1 MPAGAVVITSAPVL
15 RTLAVVLALVA
26 PAASAHGNPAGDV
39 TSTSP
44 AGAAVR
50 FEADYEYDVDSAA
63 IAREHVGP
71 DVDPLAPLPVHRELE
86 SHQSRQQV
94 TPRAELGL
102 YHDLWVSFAAPIV
115 LAQSSEL
122 DLASGVDRTTASTF
136 LDGILPAT
144 GFDARNPMTP
154 PPPGGFVFHS
164 VTRSG
169 VPELQGGI
177 GYAPM
182 NQARDDTKPTWK
194 LGADLHL
201 AIGRVMR
208 FDAVDPGRET
218 GVSTGVDELRLW
230 TSLDRRLR
238 YFEGWF
244 EASYQLPIYI
254 RSASLYRDP
263 GFGATHVDPS
273 QTAGVRFGMEAYLM
287 DDPAAGRR
295 ITAELASQITLHFEG
310 RGYSEMWEAFA
321 LAGDRRTAGPL
332 VLDSD
337 PVTPGVQELSYPG
350 VSNIEN
356 YLETSARLTVR
367 ARLGAHLSL
376 AAFGQLAFRTDH
388 VISFAEAGVDLPTCP
403 TGAPRCETDDND
415 VVNPGT
421 AEVNPLHVRKID
433 LVGHRYHAEDGR
445 GYVLGVEAHLAF

>member
-1 MPAGAVVITSAPVL
+1 VL
-15 RTLAVVLALVA
+15 RTPAVVLALAVLA
-26 PAASAHGNPAGDV
+26 THAHGNPAGDV

-44 AGAAVR
+44 AGTGATVR
-50 FEADYEYDVDSAA
+50 FEADYEYDADSAA
-63 IAREHVGP
+63 IVREQVGATN
-71 DVDPLAPLPVHRELE
+71 DPLAPLPTRRELE
-86 SHQSRQQV
+86 FHQSSHRV
-94 TPRAELGL
+94 TPRAELGV
-102 YHDLWVSFAAPIV
+102 YRDLWISFAAPIV

-122 DLASGVDRTTASTF
+122 DLAGGVDRTTASTF

-144 GFDARNPMTP
+144 GFDARNPTVP
-154 PPPGGFVFHS
+154 LTGSTVFHS

-201 AIGRVMR
+201 AIGGLSIGRVMR

-230 TSLDRRLR
+230 TSVDRRLR

-254 RSASLYRDP
+254 PSTSLYQDP
-263 GFGATHVDPS
+263 GFGATHVAPS
-273 QTAGVRFGMEAYLM
+273 QTAAVRFGMEAYLV
-287 DDPAAGRR
+287 DDPAADRR
-295 ITAELASQITLHFEG
+295 ITAELGSQITVHTQG

-332 VLDSD
+332 VLDAD
-337 PVTPGVQELSYPG
+337 PVTPGAQALSHPG
-350 VSNIEN
+350 VSNLEN
-356 YLETSARLTVR
+356 YLETSARLAVR
-367 ARLGAHLSL
+367 ARFGARLSL
-376 AAFGQLAFRTDH
+376 AAFAQLTFRTEH

-421 AEVNPLHVRKID
+421 AEVNPLYAKRID
-433 LVGHRYHAEDGR
+433 LVGHRYRAEDSR
-445 GYVLGVEAHLAF
+445 GYAAGLEVHLAF